1 LKVLLV
7 VPEIRLD
14 SGPQYF
20 PFWAGILAAIAQ
32 QKNADV
38 GILDLNALRMKFDGK
53 KVPINV
59 IEEEIG
65 AENWDLVGIGG
76 LTTTYSRI
84 KELAPI
90 IRKSAPNALFVGG
103 GGWSSYNPDE
113 ILKLVPELDLIVIG
127 EGEVTFSELCDEI
140 KIILTTLKKLMDFV
154 YAIKI
159 HIFLQ
164 NLEP

>member
-1 LKVLLV
+1 MKVLFI
-7 VPEIRLD
+7 VPEIRMD

-20 PFWAGILAAIAQ
+20 PFWAGILASIVQ
-32 QKNADV
+32 QKNGDV

-53 KVPINV
+53 KVPIEV
-59 IEEEIG
+59 IEEEIS
-65 AENWDLVGIGG
+65 AENWDLIGIGG

-113 ILKLVPELDLIVIG
+113 ILKL
-127 EGEVTFSELCDEI
+127 TFISFEI
-140 KIILTTLKKLMDFV
+140 
-154 YAIKI
+154 
-159 HIFLQ
+159 IFA
-164 NLEP
+164 NVVFPSPGGPNSST

>member
-1 LKVLLV
+1 MILVPQNGLKVLLI

-20 PFWAGILAAIAQ
+20 PFWAGILASIVQ
-32 QKNADV
+32 QKNGDV

-53 KVPINV
+53 KVPIDV
-59 IEEEIG
+59 IEEEIA
-65 AENWDLVGIGG
+65 AENWDFVGIGG

-90 IRKSAPNALFVGG
+90 IRKSAPDALFVGG

-113 ILKLVPELDLIVIG
+113 ILKLVPQLDLIVIG
-127 EGEVTFSELCDEI
+127 EGEVTFSELCDEVKNNSNDFE
-140 KIILTTLKKLMDFV
+140 KINGDRKSV
-154 YAIKI
+154 V
-159 HIFLQ
+159 
-164 NLEP
+164 